1 MPIKNKDILIIYTEA
16 FFSAIHYALTL
27 YIESSFLEGFLSD
40 RYVGLFYAVA
50 FFMSIVV
57 AVRMPWLLSRFG
69 NYRVTLALIL
79 FEVISL
85 FGLSVVEERV
95 FVLFLFVFHQIML
108 VSLSIAINIFL
119 ESFSADES
127 TGQTRGVFLTIINV
141 AILTGPLVA
150 TLFSKN
156 GNYDILFLVSS
167 LFTIPMFVLI
177 AINFKNYR
185 DPIYNKFLFLKTLV
199 EVARNRAVYRICM
212 SRFLLEFFYSI
223 MIVFTPIY
231 LHKYLGI
238 PISDILGIIMPVA
251 LIPFVVF
258 PYILGI
264 IADIKIGEKEMLVL
278 GVVILSIAT
287 MSLSFITATTVLV
300 WTVLMLLTR
309 VGASIVE
316 SMTETYFF
324 KKVNATDSN
333 LIAFFS
339 NLRPMAFM
347 VGPLAATVFLSVF
360 DMRYIFLA
368 LGIFMFLGL
377 RYSLTLKD
385 TR

>member
-1 MPIKNKDILIIYTEA
+1 MPIKNKAILILYTVA